1 MAKSRYLQIVGRA
14 TDQLEILKFKVTFC
28 LTVAIRAQ
36 TRTVIPFFINMIR
49 NALKQNVQLALWFAE
64 TFSH

>member
-1 MAKSRYLQIVGRA
+1 LQVVGQE
-14 TDQLEILKFKVTFC
+14 TDQFQILKFKVTFC

-49 NALKQNVQLALWFAE
+49 DALKQNVKLSLWFAE